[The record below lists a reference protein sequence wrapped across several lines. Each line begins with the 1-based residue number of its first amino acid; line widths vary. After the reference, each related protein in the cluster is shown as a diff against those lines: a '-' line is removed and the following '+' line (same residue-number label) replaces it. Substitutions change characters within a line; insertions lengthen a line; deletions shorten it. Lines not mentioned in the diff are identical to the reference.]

1 MHKNFL
7 NISDFNK
14 KDLEEILETANR
26 IENKSLDIDLNKKKI
41 GLIFEKPSTRTR
53 LSFISGIHELSGI
66 PIEIDTKNL
75 NLSRNESFIDTVKM
89 FNLYLDC
96 IILRTNDH
104 NKFSIMN
111 SYFDKTIINALSDV
125 SHPCQILSD
134 YYTLIE
140 TFDRKELD
148 ICWFGDFNNVLYSL
162 IDLSN
167 VTGSI
172 KINIFTDESLVNR
185 NFLKKA
191 NNVYIN
197 NEISKDILSKTDCV
211 MTDVFTSMNDNFDQN
226 KKNKLMQYQVNSEI
240 MKHTNNQTVFMHC
253 LPANIGEE
261 VTEEVITSSKSIVL
275 KQAYNRKVI
284 QKGLISWLNI

>member
-1 MHKNFL
+1 MYKNFL
-7 NISDFNK
+7 NISDLNK
-14 KDLEEILETANR
+14 NDILDILETANR

-53 LSFISGIHELSGI
+53 LSFISGIHELSGV
-66 PIEIDTKNL
+66 PIEIDTRNL

-104 NKFSIMN
+104 NKFSIMKN
-111 SYFDKTIINALSDV
+111 YFDKTVINALSDI

-140 TFDRKELD
+140 TFDKKEFD
-148 ICWFGDFNNVLYSL
+148 ICWFGDINNVLYSL
-162 IDLSN
+162 VDLSK
-167 VTGSI
+167 VVGSI
-172 KINIFTDESLVNR
+172 KINIFTDKSLINK
-185 NFLKKA
+185 NFLKNA
-191 NNVYIN
+191 NNVSIYN
-197 NEISKDILSKTDCV
+197 KISRDILSKTDCV

-226 KKNKLMQYQVNSEI
+226 KKNKLMHYQVNSEI
-240 MKHTNNQTVFMHC
+240 MKYTNNQTVFMHC

-284 QKGLISWLNI
+284 QKGLISWLDI